1 MAVVPGLFG
10 ITHSNRDFSLK
21 DTWGKNQFNSSFPA
35 ALACYLYSKELKAVY
50 YKTDSSMQ
58 TVIEHIGIEDLY
70 KADPLGDD
78 TYFAFETQFTPF
90 QKYVL
95 GSIPRNDLVIMNG
108 TQSVSSLEIKLTA
121 LPDNPTCDFSEDAY
135 GSEIVIRPDTIIY
148 LACAFIYACNDDR
161 NILQSILQD
170 AGNAVIDWTSAS
182 CVLPHLYDI
191 YQAIKR
197 LVSISASFQSPV
209 VMEPVWKTR
218 GKSPQLAND
227 CLDVFVWSNCGLLN
241 LFMPSEQDFISVGT
255 VKTLDKIS
263 LSLIHI

>member
-135 GSEIVIRPDTIIY
+135 GSEIVIFY
-148 LACAFIYACNDDR
+148 KAFFR
-161 NILQSILQD
+161 M
-170 AGNAVIDWTSAS
+170 
-182 CVLPHLYDI
+182 
-191 YQAIKR
+191 
-197 LVSISASFQSPV
+197 LVTLLS
-209 VMEPVWKTR
+209 T
-218 GKSPQLAND
+218 
-227 CLDVFVWSNCGLLN
+227 GLLQVVFFRIYMISIRPSN
-241 LFMPSEQDFISVGT
+241 DLF
-255 VKTLDKIS
+255 L
-263 LSLIHI
+263 

>member
-70 KADPLGDD
+70 KADPLEDD

-148 LACAFIYACNDDR
+148 LACAFI
-161 NILQSILQD
+161 
-170 AGNAVIDWTSAS
+170 
-182 CVLPHLYDI
+182 
-191 YQAIKR
+191 
-197 LVSISASFQSPV
+197 
-209 VMEPVWKTR
+209 
-218 GKSPQLAND
+218 
-227 CLDVFVWSNCGLLN
+227 
-241 LFMPSEQDFISVGT
+241 
-255 VKTLDKIS
+255 
-263 LSLIHI
+263 

>member
-135 GSEIVIRPDTIIY
+135 GSEIEFVRIPSSISPVLLFMLATMIVIFYKAFFRMLVTLLSTGLLQVAFFRIYMISIRPS
-148 LACAFIYACNDDR
+148 ND
-161 NILQSILQD
+161 
-170 AGNAVIDWTSAS
+170 
-182 CVLPHLYDI
+182 
-191 YQAIKR
+191 
-197 LVSISASFQSPV
+197 
-209 VMEPVWKTR
+209 
-218 GKSPQLAND
+218 
-227 CLDVFVWSNCGLLN
+227 
-241 LFMPSEQDFISVGT
+241 LF
-255 VKTLDKIS
+255 L
-263 LSLIHI
+263 